1 MKQHPLQK
9 LTQFHKNK
17 SQYGIFSVCS
27 SNPFVIKASISSTQ
41 KENSFLIIEST
52 SNQVDQFGG
61 YSGITPADFI
71 SNVHQTADALGFD
84 INKIIF
90 GGDHFGP
97 NVWQNEP
104 AESAMKKAADQIR
117 AYVSAG
123 YTKMQP
129 LIM

>member
-9 LTQFHKNK
+9 LTQHHKKN
-17 SQYGIFSVCS
+17 SQNGIYSVCS
-27 SNPFVIKASISSTQ
+27 SNPFVIEAAISFAK
-41 KENSFLIIEST
+41 KENSFLLIEST

-61 YSGITPADFI
+61 YSGMTPEDFI
-71 SNVHQTADALGFD
+71 SNVHQTADTLGFD